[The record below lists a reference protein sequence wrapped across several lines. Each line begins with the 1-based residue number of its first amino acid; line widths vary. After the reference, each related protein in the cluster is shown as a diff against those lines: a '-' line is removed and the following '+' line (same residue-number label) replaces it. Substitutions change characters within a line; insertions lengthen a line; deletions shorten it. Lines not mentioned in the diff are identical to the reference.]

1 MWNRISNGVSTTNNN
16 KVSFYLAPG
25 AALSGGLR
33 SCSAP
38 TRMDMP
44 GDGDEVNYDQK
55 RVDVFHVTS
64 LSNVIIVVEFK
75 IYSSQRWSRT
85 SHSDKY

>member
-1 MWNRISNGVSTTNNN
+1 MFRLSDSKVNLEFPSGQPLVS
-16 KVSFYLAPG
+16 SPDLAPV
-25 AALSGGLR
+25 AVLPGGLR
-33 SCSAP
+33 PCSAP

-75 IYSSQRWSRT
+75 IYSS
-85 SHSDKY
+85 